1 MHTTIPE
8 KIKTLYLDFE
18 TTSGNQQI
26 AAFNPWHNC
35 GVLGYAWTYDDYPD
49 AQYIPIAHK
58 YGENFDRKWAFE
70 ALRLLL
76 GRAET
81 WCNHNVKFDAHVF
94 INNVARLP
102 QDLKLRCTLVGAKLL
117 NSDMQYSSGY
127 GLDNLAMRWL
137 NKDIKPLERAFAPYL
152 HKNKDYAAIPAD
164 IMQPYAIADVQTA
177 RDLDKHI
184 EKHLPGSVHNVYK
197 TEQKLTRVLVDIE
210 QRGLC
215 VDEKELRL
223 AEFKARARMG
233 ILEQRA
239 HEITGVAMRLHTN
252 ADCFDV
258 LCTKYGLPVLG
269 WTEAGEPS
277 FDKFAIVRYQNLES
291 RNGPTKLLGLIND
304 IAEYRK
310 LSTSLTHFIE
320 PYRALNVNGV
330 LHSSYNQ
337 LVRTGRMSSRE
348 PNSQQLDKA
357 TKKLIHPR
365 KGYGFL
371 SIDLS
376 QIEFRL
382 IVHYINN
389 FDAIRAYN
397 ENPDTDFHSL
407 MAETCGVS
415 RRAAKTLN
423 FAIGF
428 GAGKTKT
435 LAMLAA
441 NPDVIAR
448 GGNVQEQAENVF
460 SAYHAGLEELKPT
473 SYRASAAV
481 RKRGYVEN
489 LFGRRR
495 HLPVEYAHI
504 AFNSAVQSS
513 AADLLKSRTV
523 AIAEEIAASGLDIHI
538 VASVHDE
545 TLFEVPLDLL
555 ERPETTRAL
564 VRLVETVP
572 DGVAFSVPI
581 RSSAGISAESWG
593 AASADDNVKMVEHG
607 EKDTLDHLTAFDSG
621 VEFEHDANRI
631 THDFAKLGS

>member
-1 MHTTIPE
+1 VHITVPE
-8 KIKTLYLDFE
+8 KIETLYLDFE
-18 TTSGNQQI
+18 TTSGDPQI
-26 AAFNPWHNC
+26 AALNPWHNC
-35 GVLGYAWTYDDYPD
+35 GVLGYAWTYDDCPD

-102 QDLKLRCTLVGAKLL
+102 QDLQLRCTVVGAKLL
-117 NSDMQYSSGY
+117 NSDMQYSGGY
-127 GLDNLAMRWL
+127 GLDNLSLRWL
-137 NKDIKPLERAFAPYL
+137 QKDIGPLEQAFAPYL
-152 HKNKDYAAIPAD
+152 HKNKDYANIPAD
-164 IMQPYAIADVQTA
+164 IMEPYAIADVLTA
-177 RDLDKHI
+177 RELDKHI
-184 EKHLPGSVHNVYK
+184 AKHMAERVCDVYA

-239 HEITGVAMRLHTN
+239 HETTGVAMRLHTN

-277 FDKFAIVRYQNLES
+277 FDKFAIVRYQNLVAQTYP
-291 RNGPTKLLGLIND
+291 GPTKLLGLIND
-304 IAEYRK
+304 IAEFRK
-310 LSTSLTHFIE
+310 LSTSLTHFVE

-357 TKKLIHPR
+357 TKYLIHPR
-365 KGYGFL
+365 AGFGFL

-382 IVHYINN
+382 IVHYIENAE
-389 FDAIRAYN
+389 AIRAYN

-407 MAETCGVS
+407 MAQTCGVS

-428 GAGKTKT
+428 GAGKAKT

-460 SAYHAGLEELKPT
+460 NAYHAGLEELKPT

-495 HLPVEYAHI
+495 HLPIEYAHI

-572 DGVAFSVPI
+572 GGVAFSVPI
-581 RSSAGISAESWG
+581 RSSAGISGESWG

-607 EKDTLDHLTAFDSG
+607 PEDILQNLENISFRVLTHA
-621 VEFEHDANRI
+621 E
-631 THDFAKLGS
+631 